1 MHKRCLKCDR
11 CHKMLTPANLN
22 TMVEEAK
29 IFCQNCYNDAV
40 MASLVELLF
49 NKGCN
54 INSTH
59 LKGGARN
66 PVPEKVKMQVLPI
79 EGMFKVVSFQ
89 KDHFAKTNFLQT
101 AFLIQEKKPIPKE
114 GPTQERLKHD
124 ALADA
129 RLKAWDDMQK
139 ILNKE
144 DEKPVRINDALSW

>member
-1 MHKRCLKCDR
+1 MHDDLNCGECECKFRPFSQEGYMVADRKPMHKRCLKCDR

-49 NKGCN
+49 SKRSS

-79 EGMFKVVSFQ
+79 EGMFKVVSF
-89 KDHFAKTNFLQT
+89 
-101 AFLIQEKKPIPKE
+101 
-114 GPTQERLKHD
+114 
-124 ALADA
+124 
-129 RLKAWDDMQK
+129 
-139 ILNKE
+139 
-144 DEKPVRINDALSW
+144 

>member
-1 MHKRCLKCDR
+1 MVADRKPMHKRCLKCDR

-49 NKGCN
+49 NKRSN

-79 EGMFKVVSFQ
+79 EGMFKVVSFE
-89 KDHFAKTNFLQT
+89 KRSIRKTILQNV
-101 AFLIQEKKPIPKE
+101 FLI
-114 GPTQERLKHD
+114 
-124 ALADA
+124 
-129 RLKAWDDMQK
+129 
-139 ILNKE
+139 
-144 DEKPVRINDALSW
+144 

>member
-40 MASLVELLF
+40 MASLVELF
-49 NKGCN
+49 INKRSN

-89 KDHFAKTNFLQT
+89 KDQFAKKNFLQT